1 MTDVYEQVKQDPVFR
16 QEATRELTDFRKETI
31 AGRAQV
37 GEILLIQ
44 NKALIQ
50 AGQVMA
56 DEIYDLTEEND
67 NLSVENSGLR
77 NQLGTC
83 LNEDQLKT
91 YCQEGKM
98 KLGTDTNRNNRIRE
112 RLNKRLEE
120 SRKQIKYS
128 SNAANAFVPRLSL
141 QVSPGPSAT
150 VHEIVPDNIQ
160 LDAAKKK

>member
-1 MTDVYEQVKQDPVFR
+1 MGDMIERVKQDPVFR
-16 QEATRELTDFRKETI
+16 QEASRELTEFRKESI

-44 NKALIQ
+44 NKALIEAEQ
-50 AGQVMA
+50 AMA

-67 NLSVENSGLR
+67 NLAIENKGLR

-83 LNEDQLKT
+83 LNEDQLKK
-91 YCQEGKM
+91 YCKDEKL
-98 KLGTDTNRNNRIRE
+98 KLGTDDNRNNRILE

-128 SNAANAFVPRLSL
+128 SNAAIAFVPRIS
-141 QVSPGPSAT
+141 SGPSAT
-150 VHEIVPDNIQ
+150 VHEIASDNIQ
-160 LDAAKKK
+160 PDAAKKK